1 MSTPPAGA
9 TVVAPARPTIAQ
21 PDAPI
26 DPSLMV
32 NIMLSVGQVNHVLA
46 VLGKQPLGEVLDL
59 FQSIQGQGN
68 MAIAAMRLGAT
79 NGATNG
85 AQPAIDPPG
94 LSNGADHGEQPP
106 ARRRGAKA

>member
-9 TVVAPARPTIAQ
+9 TVVAPARPAIAQ

-79 NGATNG
+79 NGA
-85 AQPAIDPPG
+85 QPAIDPPG